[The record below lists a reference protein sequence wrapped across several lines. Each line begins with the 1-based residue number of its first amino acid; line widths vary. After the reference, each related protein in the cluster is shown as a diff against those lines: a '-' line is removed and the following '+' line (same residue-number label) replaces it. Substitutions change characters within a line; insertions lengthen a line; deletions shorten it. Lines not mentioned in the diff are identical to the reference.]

1 MITQY
6 DGSSQIAGLPRPG
19 PRKTTQYAS
28 AQDCSTNPRTGTST
42 GGAVP
47 NFNKALLMDNDKA
60 RAMRELE
67 EFLSPRVE
75 DAYRDKFVDKSVS
88 DIAKE
93 VYKELRV

>member
-1 MITQY
+1 
-6 DGSSQIAGLPRPG
+6 
-19 PRKTTQYAS
+19 
-28 AQDCSTNPRTGTST
+28 
-42 GGAVP
+42 
-47 NFNKALLMDNDKA
+47 MDNDKA